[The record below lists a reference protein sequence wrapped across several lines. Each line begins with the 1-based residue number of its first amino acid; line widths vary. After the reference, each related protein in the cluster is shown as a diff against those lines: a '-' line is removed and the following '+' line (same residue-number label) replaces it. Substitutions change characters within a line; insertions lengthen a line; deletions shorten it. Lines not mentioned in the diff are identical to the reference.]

1 MNSPFVIYS
10 KRQLYLSIL
19 FIVLLLE
26 VFTILPTSST
36 FVNNGNSLKHKIVQY
51 LNHEKNTAQSSRFHD
66 EDEKNKADTVN
77 VDNKMDDLI
86 KSLRGDI
93 DPSSRVMGHNNN
105 VVNTRGV
112 EESIKNMIQD
122 KKKAKT
128 KSIPHTKKKPPV
140 ALKNTKRQ
148 QQDDKRDTTISKTI
162 RHDTTIKSPHRF
174 LRLHTE
180 SKKNQGMIRG
190 QGRDTVHNTNQIQ
203 SKAKSVPNPLSE
215 YVQPFIAG
223 VGAQGSG
230 VLGALAPVLTS
241 KLNLVSKKIQAVH
254 ENVRTQLKNL
264 IPVHELLN
272 TEGFNADVSQVAGGS
287 TYSPICEALN
297 GKFDKQC
304 GSVSAAHSRN
314 NCKRLTH
321 QIMQMCWLSEQRGL
335 QNLGLDA

>member
-93 DPSSRVMGHNNN
+93 DPSSRVIGDNNN
-105 VVNTRGV
+105 VVKTRGV
-112 EESIKNMIQD
+112 EESRKNMIQD

-203 SKAKSVPNPLSE
+203 SKAKSIPDPLAQ
-215 YVQPFIAG
+215 YVQPFIDG

-230 VLGALAPVLTS
+230 VLGGLAPVLTS
-241 KLNLVSKKIQAVH
+241 KLNLVSEKIQPVL
-254 ENVRTQLKNL
+254 ENVKTQLKNL
-264 IPVHELLN
+264 IPHELLN

-335 QNLGLDA
+335 QNLGLSA

>member
-51 LNHEKNTAQSSRFHD
+51 LNHEKNTAQSSRFDD
-66 EDEKNKADTVN
+66 EEENNKADTVN

-93 DPSSRVMGHNNN
+93 DPSSRVIGDNNN
-105 VVNTRGV
+105 VVKTRGV
-112 EESIKNMIQD
+112 EESRKNMIQD

-148 QQDDKRDTTISKTI
+148 QQDNKRDTTISKTI

-180 SKKNQGMIRG
+180 SKKI
-190 QGRDTVHNTNQIQ
+190 
-203 SKAKSVPNPLSE
+203 KA
-215 YVQPFIAG
+215 
-223 VGAQGSG
+223 
-230 VLGALAPVLTS
+230 
-241 KLNLVSKKIQAVH
+241 
-254 ENVRTQLKNL
+254 
-264 IPVHELLN
+264 
-272 TEGFNADVSQVAGGS
+272 
-287 TYSPICEALN
+287 
-297 GKFDKQC
+297 
-304 GSVSAAHSRN
+304 
-314 NCKRLTH
+314 
-321 QIMQMCWLSEQRGL
+321 
-335 QNLGLDA
+335 